1 MARALVGAKVAVVP
15 TKVTEPATGV
25 VPCFRVKLV
34 VLIVEGS
41 IVSLK
46 VAAIFLLIA
55 TPVAAFA
62 GSVELTV
69 GRVVSAGI
77 PNPTVLASNV
87 TAPFRA
93 KALPSTAAPVVTVME
108 AKAR

>member
-1 MARALVGAKVAVVP
+1 MV
-15 TKVTEPATGV
+15 
-25 VPCFRVKLV
+25 V

-41 IVSLK
+41 IASLK

-69 GRVVSAGI
+69 GGVVSAGM
-77 PNPTVLASNV
+77 PNPIILESKV
-87 TAPFRA
+87 TAPVRA
-93 KALPSTAAPVVTVME
+93 NNRPSTVAPVVTVME
-108 AKAR
+108 AIGRMLPLKTEPVPSVAELPTCQKMLAALAPPL